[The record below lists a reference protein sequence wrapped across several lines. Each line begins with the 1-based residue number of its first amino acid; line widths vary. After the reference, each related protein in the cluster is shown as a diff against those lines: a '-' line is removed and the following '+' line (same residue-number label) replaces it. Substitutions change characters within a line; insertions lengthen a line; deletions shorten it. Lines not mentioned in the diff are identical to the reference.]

1 MDTRREPLVITALI
15 AGLVSVG
22 SANAVAERDAR
33 PTLTVIAFS
42 GVPSDT
48 GDAMADVLASQLV
61 ETGRYRVLTRNW
73 LPVKP
78 GASQPS
84 LAALRDA
91 AAEAGVE
98 YLVLGQ
104 GRQARS
110 LGQARPDVLYL
121 DVRVVSVA
129 TGEVVRTATGRSQM
143 TRQTRRQMSVVPT
156 TPPRTRL
163 PMPFAPMAP
172 PRSRLPA
179 SVGPMTPSGRS
190 GSALVRLAAA
200 AASARRGSRA
210 ASVPS
215 KESWEAALAGMAKS
229 ITLSGESR

>member
-1 MDTRREPLVITALI
+1 M
-15 AGLVSVG
+15 G
-22 SANAVAERDAR
+22 SARLVAERDPR
-33 PTLTVIAFS
+33 PTLTVVSFS

-73 LPVKP
+73 LPVRP

-110 LGQARPDVLYL
+110 LGQARPDVLFL
-121 DVRVVSVA
+121 DVSVVSVA
-129 TGEVVRTATGRSQM
+129 TGEVIRTATGQSQM
-143 TRQTRRQMSVVPT
+143 TRHTRPPRSVVPI

-163 PMPFAPMAP
+163 PMPFAPMTP
-172 PRSRLPA
+172 PQSRLPT
-179 SVGPMTPSGRS
+179 SVVPMTQPGGSGTP
-190 GSALVRLAAA
+190 LIRLAAA
-200 AASARRGSRA
+200 AVSARRGSRA
-210 ASVPS
+210 ASVPQ
-215 KESWEAALAGMAKS
+215 SWEAVLAGIAKS